1 MPNRILRDWT
11 DSFLIDDLD
20 VNAERFFVR
29 LIMKV
34 DDYGRFY
41 SDTRLLKS
49 NLFPLK
55 TDIRETDI
63 ARWLTACEKSGLIT
77 VYTIAN
83 KSYLQ
88 IKNFKQ
94 QLRQK
99 TEKYP
104 PPLEIT
110 KDDVNMHSGCIADD
124 KLLRTRNEVETET
137 EVEKKESVV
146 VPTQTSKI
154 KSFKVFNKDD
164 FKNSIAE
171 NAKGFEKE
179 MLNKFYQ
186 YWTEP
191 SPSGK
196 MRFQLEKTWETA
208 RRLNNWRSREK
219 GILPA
224 ESSTMIKRKRL

>member
-11 DSFLIDDLD
+11 DSFLIDNLD
-20 VNAERFFVR
+20 VNSERFFVR

-63 ARWLTACEKSGLIT
+63 SRWLTACEKSGLIT
-77 VYTIAN
+77 VYNIAN

-88 IKNFKQ
+88 IENFKQ

-99 TEKYP
+99 TEKFP
-104 PPLEIT
+104 SPLGSTVYDEQ
-110 KDDVNMHSGCIADD
+110 MHSRCIADD
-124 KLLRTRNEVETET
+124 DQLRTRNEVERE
-137 EVEKKESVV
+137 EEKKESVV
-146 VPTQTSKI
+146 VPTSSKQ
-154 KSFKVFNKDD
+154 KSFKTFSKDD
-164 FKNSIAE
+164 FKNSIVE
-171 NAKGFEKE
+171 NAEGFSKE
-179 MLNKFYQ
+179 MLNKFYL

-191 SPSGK
+191 SSSGK
-196 MRFQLEKTWETA
+196 MKFQLEQTWETG
-208 RRLNNWRSREK
+208 RRLKNWRNREK
-219 GILPA
+219 EFTP
-224 ESSTMIKRKRL
+224 SDSTTTIKRKKL

>member
-110 KDDVNMHSGCIADD
+110 KDDVNMHSRCIADD
-124 KLLRTRNEVETET
+124 TLLHTRNEVETET

-154 KSFKVFNKDD
+154 KSFKVFTKDD